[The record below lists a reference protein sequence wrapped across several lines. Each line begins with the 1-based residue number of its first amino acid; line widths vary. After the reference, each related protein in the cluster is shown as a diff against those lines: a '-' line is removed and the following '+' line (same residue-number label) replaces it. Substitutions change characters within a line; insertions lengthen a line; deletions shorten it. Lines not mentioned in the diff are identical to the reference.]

1 MIQQFKMYC
10 KFVLWLLKKAV
21 SFGGFIPEYFSTW
34 KESVRTEFGMSVFL
48 WIIPTLGAIIG
59 AVAVFFMTSDG
70 TAKPALSVFVNP
82 MYFTA
87 GIYFC
92 VIVSALYDVFL
103 EDYERTFTI
112 LKETNER

>member
-21 SFGGFIPEYFSTW
+21 SLGGFIPEYFSTW
-34 KESVRTEFGMSVFL
+34 KDSVRTEFMLSVFL
-48 WIIPTLGAIIG
+48 WVVPTLGSIMG
-59 AVAVFFMTSDG
+59 AVATFFATSEDG
-70 TAKPALSVFVNP
+70 ARPGLSVFLNP
-82 MYFTA
+82 VYFTA
-87 GIYFC
+87 VIYFC

-103 EDYERTFTI
+103 EDYEQTFTI